1 MYKYN
6 MNKVSILIPCYNS
19 EAFVAETLECC
30 LKQTYTNIEAI
41 LVDDGSTDKSYEVA
55 KQYESEKIKVYKQPN
70 SGACVARNFAFEKS
84 TGDYIM
90 YLDAD
95 DLICENYV
103 EALVGCLDGKGQD
116 AIATGQWD
124 RFRRKITEA
133 TFPHL
138 NAYNNF
144 DNGFELLLTLWQEC
158 EMLACS
164 SYLVSRELITKVG
177 GWDESVL
184 KNQDGEFFARVLI
197 KAGEIAHVP
206 EAKFYY
212 RTGDYLTVSKA
223 SSEKKVASM
232 LDTFV
237 SYKKN
242 ALAHEDSQRVREALS
257 VNFTLFMYL
266 HGNQYPALYERA
278 RQEVKSLGVGY
289 ILKSEPE
296 RVKQICKWIGFENF
310 MKLRKIFFKR

>member
-1 MYKYN
+1 MK
-6 MNKVSILIPCYNS
+6 KVSILIPCYNS

-30 LKQTYTNIEAI
+30 LKQTRQNIEVI
-41 LVDDGSTDKSYEVA
+41 LVDDGSKDKSYEVA
-55 KQYESEKIKVYKQPN
+55 KQYESEKIKVYQQPN
-70 SGACVARNFAFEKS
+70 SGACVARNLAFEKS
-84 TGDYIM
+84 SGDYIM

-95 DLICENYV
+95 DLICDNYV
-103 EALVGCLDGKGQD
+103 EALVGGLEGKNKN
-116 AIATGQWD
+116 AIATGQWN
-124 RFRRKITEA
+124 RFRKETSEA
-133 TFPHL
+133 EFHQL
-138 NAYNNF
+138 KVYNNYA
-144 DNGFELLLTLWQEC
+144 NGFELLLEMWETG
-158 EMLACS
+158 EMLACT
-164 SYLVSRELITKVG
+164 SYLVPRQLVEQVG

-197 KAGEIAHVP
+197 KAGEIVHVP

-242 ALAHEDSQRVREALS
+242 ALAHEDSRRVREALS
-257 VNFTLFMYL
+257 INFTLFMYL

-289 ILKSEPE
+289 ILNSEPE

-310 MKLRKIFFKR
+310 MKIRKIIFKK

>member
-1 MYKYN
+1 MQK
-6 MNKVSILIPCYNS
+6 KLISILIPCYNS
-19 EAFVAETLECC
+19 EALVAETLECC
-30 LKQTYTNIEAI
+30 LKQTYENIEVI
-41 LVDDGSTDKSYEVA
+41 LVDDGSKDKSYEVA
-55 KQYESEKIKVYKQPN
+55 KQYESEQIKVYQQPN
-70 SGACVARNFAFEKS
+70 SGACVARNLAFKKS
-84 TGDYIM
+84 SGDYIM

-95 DLICENYV
+95 DLICDNYV
-103 EALVGCLDGKGQD
+103 EALVCGLEGKSQN

-124 RFRRKITEA
+124 RFRREITEA
-133 TFPHL
+133 EFPQL
-138 NAYNNF
+138 KVYKNYA
-144 DNGFELLLTLWQEC
+144 NGLELLLDMWETG
-158 EMLACS
+158 EMLACT
-164 SYLVSRELITKVG
+164 SYLVPRSLVENVG
-177 GWDESVL
+177 GWDENVL

-197 KAGEIAHVP
+197 NAGEIIHVA

-296 RVKQICKWIGFENF
+296 RVKKICKWIGFENF
-310 MKLRKIFFKR
+310 LKIRKLCFKR

>member
-1 MYKYN
+1 MK
-6 MNKVSILIPCYNS
+6 KVSILIPCYNS

-30 LKQTYTNIEAI
+30 LKQTYKDIEVV
-41 LVDDGSTDKSYEVA
+41 LVDDGSKDKSYEVA
-55 KQYESEKIKVYKQPN
+55 KQFENEIIKVYQQPN
-70 SGACVARNFAFEKS
+70 SGACVARNLAFEKS
-84 TGDYIM
+84 SGDFIM

-95 DLICENYV
+95 DLICDSYV
-103 EALVGCLDGKGQD
+103 ESLVNSLEGKEQNV
-116 AIATGQWD
+116 IATGQWD
-124 RFRRKITEA
+124 RFRKDITEA
-133 TFPHL
+133 KFPQL
-138 NAYNNF
+138 TVYRNYNK
-144 DNGFELLLTLWQEC
+144 GFELLLDLWQTG
-158 EMLACS
+158 EMLACT
-164 SYLVSRELITKVG
+164 SYLVPRCLVEKVG
-177 GWDESVL
+177 GWDEKIL

-197 KAGEIAHVP
+197 NAGEIVHVP

-242 ALAHEDSQRVREALS
+242 ALAHEDSRRVREALS

-266 HGNQYPALYERA
+266 HGNQYPALFERA
-278 RQEVKSLGVGY
+278 RQEVKSLGIGY
-289 ILKSEPE
+289 VLKSEPE

-310 MKLRKIFFKR
+310 MKIRKILFKR